1 MHSCNGQTL
10 FMPALRLRVSLL
22 WAGPDGVLRQE
33 WTLAE
38 GSRVQDLREQPDLL
52 PALKRAWDE
61 GMIRARFGAVV
72 EADTPL
78 EDGDRID
85 LLRPLQADP
94 KDARRRR
101 VEGLRA
107 ERARRGQT
115 DRWTKNRG

>member
-1 MHSCNGQTL
+1 
-10 FMPALRLRVSLL
+10 
-22 WAGPDGVLRQE
+22 LRQE